1 MGRRYFCDFCGRSFQ
16 DNLPSRRRHI
26 GGAQHQRLRRA
37 WYEANRDMATLL
49 AEESQKRACRQF
61 LFTGRCE
68 FGSSCR
74 FSHYAPEQL
83 EMLRQ
88 ETQGGKEVLNKD
100 GQPPPTLEAWLRKRE
115 NRNFT
120 RDAVTLPGGLP
131 PLAELPPHYF
141 HHHVKAGIQHPL
153 LPGVCLHC
161 HYQEYQSSSLRTPL
175 YLNYRDFFD
184 GCHASLNTSLLF
196 TESK

>member
-37 WYEANRDMATLL
+37 WYEANRDTATLL

-61 LFTGRCE
+61 LITGRCE

-88 ETQGGKEVLNKD
+88 ETQGGKEDLNKD

-115 NRNFT
+115 NRSFT
-120 RDAVTLPGGLP
+120 RDAVTLPEGLP
-131 PLAELPPHYF
+131 PLAELPPS
-141 HHHVKAGIQHPL
+141 L
-153 LPGVCLHC
+153 LPPPCTGW
-161 HYQEYQSSSLRTPL
+161 
-175 YLNYRDFFD
+175 D
-184 GCHASLNTSLLF
+184 HASTPSWGLAALPLPGISVLQSAYPFVL
-196 TESK
+196 